1 MEPCGE
7 DNMAG
12 TPTKI
17 LVATD
22 FSTTADRAEKLAFIL
37 ARRLRAELH
46 VIHVRVIFEEPHMA
60 EDQQLALDRL
70 LSSTEDA
77 TLEALDRG
85 RPSEPEFSVTT
96 HLIKGI
102 SAAEAI
108 TETAADLGCDL
119 IVMGTH
125 GRRGI
130 KHLLLGSVAENVV
143 RSVKI
148 PVLTVRPD
156 VEPAPDGPRRLLV
169 PHDFSDQSA
178 AAIRVAAEWAAAFDA
193 EVTLL
198 HVVEPVVYPEF
209 YAVNV
214 LSDDVMRRLRDRATE
229 ALDQAAREI
238 LGNRPVNTL
247 VLIGRAAD
255 IVVGEARPESF
266 DLVIMGTRGLS
277 GLEHLMLGSVASG
290 VLRRCQVPLLTVSSQ
305 E

>member
-1 MEPCGE
+1 
-7 DNMAG
+7 MAG

-125 GRRGI
+125 GTGSLADAMIGSTARR
-130 KHLLLGSVAENVV
+130 VV
-143 RSVKI
+143 RRSTI
-148 PVLTVRPD
+148 PVLVVR
-156 VEPAPDGPRRLLV
+156 L
-169 PHDFSDQSA
+169 
-178 AAIRVAAEWAAAFDA
+178 
-193 EVTLL
+193 
-198 HVVEPVVYPEF
+198 PE
-209 YAVNV
+209 
-214 LSDDVMRRLRDRATE
+214 E
-229 ALDQAAREI
+229 
-238 LGNRPVNTL
+238 
-247 VLIGRAAD
+247 
-255 IVVGEARPESF
+255 
-266 DLVIMGTRGLS
+266 
-277 GLEHLMLGSVASG
+277 
-290 VLRRCQVPLLTVSSQ
+290 
-305 E
+305 